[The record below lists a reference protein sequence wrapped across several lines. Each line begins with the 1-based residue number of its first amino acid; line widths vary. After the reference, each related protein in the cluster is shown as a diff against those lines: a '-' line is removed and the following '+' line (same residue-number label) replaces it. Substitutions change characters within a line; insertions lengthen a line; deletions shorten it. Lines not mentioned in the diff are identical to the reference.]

1 MIILFIFAMAALVFL
16 SRYLFL
22 EPRLPLRLNPTLH
35 RLLSYSGP
43 AVLTAIWA
51 PIVFTDQGTLWVSHH
66 NPYLWAALLAV
77 ILAWKS
83 SNVLL
88 TTLISMAMFL
98 LLNIVLLS

>member
-1 MIILFIFAMAALVFL
+1 MILISIFAMAALVFL

-22 EPRLPLRLNPTLH
+22 EPHLPLKLSPALH

-43 AVLTAIWA
+43 AVLTSIWA

-77 ILAWKS
+77 ILAWKT

-98 LLNIVLLS
+98 LLNVVLLS